1 MSVAL
6 VTGGGGGLGRVVALA
21 LGDLGH
27 RVAVTDVN
35 AAGLADLSALGMAT
49 YVVDAGDPTAIGDL
63 FDAIE
68 RDLGPVGIL
77 INNVGIAA
85 ASGML
90 ETLDDNDWQ
99 LAIDVNLL
107 GAVRTMRRALPA
119 MKAAGSGV
127 IINVSTTSVRT
138 RPSQRTPYIV
148 SKAAIEALTLAVAR
162 EAAPFGVRCNV
173 VRPGMMDNDR
183 LNRVLQAI
191 ADREG
196 RTLAD
201 VEADELRYVGMG
213 RKVTMEEVANAITYL
228 VSHASR
234 SITGQTIEVDGLV
247 QWES

>member
-21 LGDLGH
+21 LRDLGH
-27 RVAVTDVN
+27 RVAVTDISETGF
-35 AAGLADLSALGMAT
+35 AGLAAQGIAT
-49 YVVDAGDPTAIGDL
+49 HRVDAGDASATDRL
-63 FDAIE
+63 FEAIE
-68 RDLGPVGIL
+68 RDLGQVGIL

-85 ASGML
+85 ASGLL
-90 ETLDDNDWQ
+90 EGLDDDAWQ
-99 LAIDVNLL
+99 VAMEVNLF

-119 MKAAGSGV
+119 MKAAKSGV
-127 IINVSTTSVRT
+127 IVNISTTSVRT
-138 RPSQRTPYIV
+138 RPPERTPYIV

-191 ADREG
+191 ATREG
-196 RTLAD
+196 RSLAD
-201 VEADELRYVGMG
+201 IEAEALHYVGMG
-213 RKVTMEEVANAITYL
+213 RKVTMDEVAGAISYL
-228 VSHASR
+228 VSEAGR
-234 SITGQTIEVDGLV
+234 SITGQIIEVDGLV